1 MDSRH
6 RRGLWLGLDE
16 LEAGQSSRAAGEGRG
31 AGKGGVAGKVQMG
44 ASGGQVGAA
53 RGAGYR
59 SSGADQS
66 IGSAGHSSL
75 GAASSWV
82 GSRAVPATHPSS
94 IRTPPG
100 TRDIINLFTSLST

>member
-53 RGAGYR
+53 GGQVTEVQAQIRALGVQVTAVWGQLPAGWE
-59 SSGADQS
+59 
-66 IGSAGHSSL
+66 AGLYLPHIPVL
-75 GAASSWV
+75 FRLHLAQ
-82 GSRAVPATHPSS
+82 
-94 IRTPPG
+94 G
-100 TRDIINLFTSLST
+100 T